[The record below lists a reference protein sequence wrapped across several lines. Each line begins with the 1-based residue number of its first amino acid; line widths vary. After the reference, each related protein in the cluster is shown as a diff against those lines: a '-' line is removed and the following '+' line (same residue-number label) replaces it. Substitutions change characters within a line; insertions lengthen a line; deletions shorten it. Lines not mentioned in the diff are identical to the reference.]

1 MTDDSPEIL
10 FQSFLREAIVSS
22 SGISKD
28 VHCLTLSIKHLLYR
42 SRRRP
47 PSKVPSWDIWEA
59 VVACGIARPCKFP
72 TLNSCQWTRVACKIN
87 LNVTCNVLIRNVLN
101 NYGDYCF
108 FTCLDQFYWDVV
120 NSSWLPFLQWL
131 YCSLHFLAK
140 DGLVILCV
148 CLRTAQCWWMSTGLL
163 IVQLQALFCSSVLSK
178 ICGSARTT
186 ERSASYINTNVLC
199 KRLLLSKPKVFKL
212 WWRISTK
219 KEKL

>member
-1 MTDDSPEIL
+1 MSVQFSSVLWPIGSSGVMTDDSPEIL

-131 YCSLHFLAK
+131 YCSLHFCVCVK
-140 DGLVILCV
+140 DELVFLCV
-148 CLRTAQCWWMSTGLL
+148 CLGTVQYSWISTGLV
-163 IVQLQALFCSSVLSK
+163 IAEFRAVFCQSVQYLSFFCKAFSWTVLNSSSFV
-178 ICGSARTT
+178 G
-186 ERSASYINTNVLC
+186 V
-199 KRLLLSKPKVFKL
+199 VH
-212 WWRISTK
+212 
-219 KEKL
+219 